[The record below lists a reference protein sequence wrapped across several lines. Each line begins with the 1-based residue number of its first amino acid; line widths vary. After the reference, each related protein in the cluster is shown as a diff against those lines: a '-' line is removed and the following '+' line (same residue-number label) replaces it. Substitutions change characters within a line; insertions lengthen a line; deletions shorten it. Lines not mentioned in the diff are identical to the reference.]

1 MNTQA
6 LNRVSEQQSVGDILG
21 VYGWSWIHSRPGRR
35 RGRGFTTPD
44 LVAKSRANRDAS
56 SHVAGGRNPDTGTI
70 AERIA
75 DIVQKRADEMSVFP
89 HMWNAKPVER
99 RVIIWKS
106 PQGEK
111 LRALYTASMKPGGS
125 KIAKTGVHA
134 EAFRILKAWSVDP
147 ADGLR

>member
-1 MNTQA
+1 M
-6 LNRVSEQQSVGDILG
+6 VGG
-21 VYGWSWIHSRPGRR
+21 YGWSWIHSRPGRR

-44 LVAKSRANRDAS
+44 VVAKSRANRDAS
-56 SHVAGGRNPDTGTI
+56 CHGDGGRKPDAGTI

-75 DIVQKRADEMSVFP
+75 EIVEKRADEMSVLP
-89 HMWNAKPVER
+89 DMWNSKPVER

-111 LRALYTASMKPGGS
+111 LRALYTDSMKPGGS

-147 ADGLR
+147 ADDLQ